1 MNLFKT
7 REKNLILSFYSVCW
21 GIHAARLYVIF
32 YFNLLVLGNCT
43 SANYEFA
50 LHTNFHISS
59 IYEKFIDKILIN
71 IVEITATEHSK
82 QSEVT
87 LTLKT

>member
-1 MNLFKT
+1 M
-7 REKNLILSFYSVCW
+7 
-21 GIHAARLYVIF
+21 
-32 YFNLLVLGNCT
+32 
-43 SANYEFA
+43 
-50 LHTNFHISS
+50 HTIDC
-59 IYEKFIDKILIN
+59 IYEKFIEIFLIN